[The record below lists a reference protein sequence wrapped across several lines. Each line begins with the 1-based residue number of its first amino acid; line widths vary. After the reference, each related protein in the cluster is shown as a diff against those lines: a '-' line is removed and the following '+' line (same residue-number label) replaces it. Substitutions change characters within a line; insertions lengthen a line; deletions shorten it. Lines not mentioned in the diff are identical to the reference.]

1 MLLDEGYIL
10 EEDFYTP
17 EGLEQFER
25 ENINDSSW
33 SLIDSEQ
40 TQMLSQLTQVNS
52 DTMESDEPV
61 YQCYNPF
68 DSDDGFSDDN
78 TDENN
83 NENNLPTSVADL
95 LEELDWL
102 TNPSCHSAIAVI
114 PKTNVDTIVQVV
126 VVTFTKSALFRS
138 TRKSTFFTKKTIA
151 TFHPKNSTMN
161 FVQSSY
167 NEVQSLL
174 IGSASGDVKTP
185 TRSLLVPLMGLRDIT
200 KSPAVFQLQQ

>member
-1 MLLDEGYIL
+1 MFVLLDEGYVL

-61 YQCYNPF
+61 YNPF
-68 DSDDGFSDDN
+68 DSDDGFSDDDM
-78 TDENN
+78 DENN

-95 LEELDWL
+95 LEELVATRIIM
-102 TNPSCHSAIAVI
+102 TNA
-114 PKTNVDTIVQVV
+114 NVELVV
-126 VVTFTKSALFRS
+126 RT
-138 TRKSTFFTKKTIA
+138 
-151 TFHPKNSTMN
+151 
-161 FVQSSY
+161 
-167 NEVQSLL
+167 
-174 IGSASGDVKTP
+174 
-185 TRSLLVPLMGLRDIT
+185 
-200 KSPAVFQLQQ
+200 

>member
-1 MLLDEGYIL
+1 MKKYSRFIHTPHRLITETIELKNPYFPKCSHFPKERNDGKNIYAAILL
-10 EEDFYTP
+10 
-17 EGLEQFER
+17 
-25 ENINDSSW
+25 
-33 SLIDSEQ
+33 
-40 TQMLSQLTQVNS
+40 
-52 DTMESDEPV
+52 
-61 YQCYNPF
+61 
-68 DSDDGFSDDN
+68 
-78 TDENN
+78 
-83 NENNLPTSVADL
+83 
-95 LEELDWL
+95 
-102 TNPSCHSAIAVI
+102 
-114 PKTNVDTIVQVV
+114 NVDTIVQVV
-126 VVTFTKSALFRS
+126 VVTFTKGALFRS